1 MVPERAQWGSL
12 TPPSGKKTPTQ
23 AAPVKATRGPGL
35 PPPPGRDEAASPLQA
50 AENPLGKP
58 GPPPTARKREAG
70 PAGQATAGHVGSREG
85 TPRLS
90 DREVKGRGHSY
101 RGPAG
106 AGSSLPPGV
115 PGGRMRT
122 LDVARPSARQPL
134 PVPAGAASQ
143 QTRGHGQ
150 RKPGPQAD
158 DTAATCLGRS
168 QRSLV
173 APRAWEASTR
183 WERPPTDTKWCGC
196 YGHLTA
202 P

>member
-90 DREVKGRGHSY
+90 DREVRGRGHSY

-122 LDVARPSARQPL
+122 LDAARPSARQPL

-143 QTRGHGQ
+143 QTRGHGSGN
-150 RKPGPQAD
+150 P
-158 DTAATCLGRS
+158 
-168 QRSLV
+168 
-173 APRAWEASTR
+173 APRLMTPQPRVWVAAKGHSSPREPGKHPLGGKGHRQTPNGAAV
-183 WERPPTDTKWCGC
+183 TDT
-196 YGHLTA
+196 
-202 P
+202 